1 LTSRPPGRPKD
12 AAPSGGGARRAL
24 REDPAAGYS
33 GTPLAAK
40 LGLKAAQRTLIVDAP
55 SEVEATLAPALAA
68 TTRLKRLG
76 AFDFALAFVMSKAA
90 LAKTLDRLV
99 PKLDDAGML
108 WIAWPKK
115 ASGVATDMTEDA
127 VRADALP
134 RGLVDVKVCA
144 VDATWSGLKLVRRTE
159 HRTRPPGRP
168 KDAWP
173 PGGRR
178 AKRASGGSTGG

>member
-1 LTSRPPGRPKD
+1 VS
-12 AAPSGGGARRAL
+12 
-24 REDPAAGYS
+24 GYS

-40 LGLKAAQRTLIVDAP
+40 LGLKDGQRSFIVDAP
-55 SEVEATLAPALAA
+55 RDVEATLAPALAA
-68 TTRLKRLG
+68 TTQLQRPG
-76 AFDFALAFVMSKAA
+76 AFDFALAFVASKAA
-90 LAKTLDRLV
+90 LAKVLERLT

-144 VDATWSGLKLVRRTE
+144 VDATWSGLKLVRRRE
-159 HRTRPPGRP
+159 LRQRT
-168 KDAWP
+168 A
-173 PGGRR
+173 
-178 AKRASGGSTGG
+178 